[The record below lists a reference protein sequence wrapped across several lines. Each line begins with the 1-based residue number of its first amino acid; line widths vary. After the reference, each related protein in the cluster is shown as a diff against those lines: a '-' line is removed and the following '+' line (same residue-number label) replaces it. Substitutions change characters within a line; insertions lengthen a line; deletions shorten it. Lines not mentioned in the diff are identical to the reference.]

1 MRLLNFDN
9 IDTWGKNL
17 ISLFEKLDV
26 LDANVETYKKNMA
39 TKEQVM
45 NMEMFKRFNK
55 ERANI
60 YNNIKDEIN
69 EREAI
74 VYHFTRLT
82 IDEYNSIAIN
92 GLKILNKQNQLNRIK
107 KLEIDKD
114 IKEKNDKSC

>member
-74 VYHFTRLT
+74 VLV
-82 IDEYNSIAIN
+82 
-92 GLKILNKQNQLNRIK
+92 
-107 KLEIDKD
+107 
-114 IKEKNDKSC
+114 